1 VHLLYIIMKIE
12 MKFRVLMILAIAMVS
27 LNSCDIEDDTNTI
40 VNYQLLPVLEVE
52 MPQQFVFGEVH
63 TIPVIFEYTNTCE
76 NFAGFEVSSNLNERV
91 VTIVASVTNG
101 NCGDVI
107 QRTQQDLRFLAASNG
122 TYVFKFF
129 TGLDADNEPTYLE
142 YTIPVVE

>member
-1 VHLLYIIMKIE
+1 MKIE
-12 MKFRVLMILAIAMVS
+12 MKFKVLMILAIAMVS
-27 LNSCDIEDDTNTI
+27 LNSCDIEDDTNSI

-52 MPQQFVFGEVH
+52 MPRQFVFGEIH

-76 NFAGFEVSSNLNERV
+76 SFAGFEVSSDLNERL
-91 VTIVASVTNG
+91 VTVVASVTDD
-101 NCGDVI
+101 NCGEAI

-129 TGLDADNEPTYLE
+129 TGLDANNEPTYLE